1 MIVTQSCL
9 TLCDYMEYSLPCF
22 SVNGILQAG
31 ILEWVAIS
39 FAMGWCGCLSK
50 TAVPGPPS
58 PLSQDLGT
66 ASGKSSKGKLSRD
79 LRHVGKEEL
88 LHREIRGK
96 GRGTAL
102 RAVRGRHNGPSSLSA
117 LPPLQS
123 DVDFWDKLQAELEE
137 MAKRDAEAHPW
148 LSDHDDLTSASYD
161 KVKSGC
167 FHVARF
173 PSFIVSPLI
182 LNLKGTHI

>member
-1 MIVTQSCL
+1 
-9 TLCDYMEYSLPCF
+9 
-22 SVNGILQAG
+22 
-31 ILEWVAIS
+31 
-39 FAMGWCGCLSK
+39 MGWCGCLSK

-167 FHVARF
+167 FHEDVSSDCPCPVAGHVDHGADDKV
-173 PSFIVSPLI
+173 VSG
-182 LNLKGTHI
+182 KRKTEGAV

>member
-1 MIVTQSCL
+1 MIVTQSCP
-9 TLCDYMEYSLPCF
+9 TLCDYMDYSLPRS
-22 SVNGILQAG
+22 SVHGILQTG

-39 FAMGWCGCLSK
+39 FAMGWWGCLSK
-50 TAVPGPPS
+50 TPVPGPPR
-58 PLSQDLGT
+58 PLSQDPGS
-66 ASGKSSKGKLSRD
+66 ASGKSRKGKLFSD

-88 LHREIRGK
+88 CHRVSVIA
-96 GRGTAL
+96 AL
-102 RAVRGRHNGPSSLSA
+102 RAGWGGHNGPSSLSA

-161 KVKSGC
+161 KVRSSC
-167 FHVARF
+167 FHTTGF

-182 LNLKGTHI
+182 LNLKGIHI

>member
-9 TLCDYMEYSLPCF
+9 TLCNYMDCSLPHS
-22 SVNGILQAG
+22 SVHGILRTG

-50 TAVPGPPS
+50 TPVPGPPR
-58 PLSQDLGT
+58 PLSQDLEI
-66 ASGKSSKGKLSRD
+66 ASGKSSKGKLSGD
-79 LRHVGKEEL
+79 LRHVEKEEL
-88 LHREIRGK
+88 LHGEPVVV
-96 GRGTAL
+96 AL
-102 RAVRGRHNGPSSLSA
+102 RAGRGRHNGPSSLSA

-161 KVKSGC
+161 KVRSGC
-167 FHVARF
+167 FHIAGF